1 MSPIRPLLAT
11 AALSALLLASPAR
24 ANDWS
29 NAIDVCQGA
38 LPSFDGDLRKRPLGI
53 INEGASTAFVNC
65 SIRAPLG
72 QMGGG
77 GTNVSQIILLMTNR
91 STTAQTVN
99 CTLVDGV
106 AAPFPSFPAVY
117 LPKTSTIQPGA
128 FAVVNWFGFETTAE
142 RFRLPNLSCG
152 LPPEV
157 EINIVQMNTEV
168 SEA

>member
-38 LPSFDGDLRKRPLGI
+38 LPSFDADLRKRPLGI
-53 INEGASTAFVNC
+53 INEGAST
-65 SIRAPLG
+65 
-72 QMGGG
+72 
-77 GTNVSQIILLMTNR
+77 
-91 STTAQTVN
+91 
-99 CTLVDGV
+99 
-106 AAPFPSFPAVY
+106 
-117 LPKTSTIQPGA
+117 
-128 FAVVNWFGFETTAE
+128 AVVNWFGFETTAE

-152 LPPEV
+152 LPQDV